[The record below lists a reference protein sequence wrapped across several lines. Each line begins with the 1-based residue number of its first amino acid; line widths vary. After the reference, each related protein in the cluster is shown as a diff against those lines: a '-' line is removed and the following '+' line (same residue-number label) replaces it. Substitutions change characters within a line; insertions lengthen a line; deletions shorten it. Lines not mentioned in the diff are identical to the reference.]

1 MDGLDGEQGNVTLTL
16 NLSTNA
22 PPAWPPENDN
32 FTNRLPVVGNVA
44 VFSGRNNS
52 ATNEAGEPK
61 HATSA
66 TGRSVWWT
74 WTALG
79 DQVVYLSARGTT
91 PAIPGPARSF
101 NLALAVYQGSEL
113 SNLIPVA
120 QSTSTNGLS
129 GLAAFLRFDARA
141 GQTYHLAVDSLTSD
155 TGDLQLALNATLS
168 PATLQLRFAGW
179 EANGAVRLAVESSYL
194 RNVLIQFSTNLLQWT
209 TLQNVQAENTT
220 TVNVSVSN
228 LSSGNT
234 FFRLKTL
241 E

>member
-1 MDGLDGEQGNVTLTL
+1 MLPTK
-16 NLSTNA
+16 
-22 PPAWPPENDN
+22 PENRS
-32 FTNRLPVVGNVA
+32 TQPQLRAAL
-44 VFSGRNNS
+44 SGGPGQLS
-52 ATNEAGEPK
+52 ETK
-61 HATSA
+61 WSTSA
-66 TGRSVWWT
+66 P
-74 WTALG
+74 A
-79 DQVVYLSARGTT
+79 APH

-155 TGDLQLALNATLS
+155 TGDLQLALNATLL